1 MGIEELLL
9 ILGIFHMQSYFDLK
23 LESDMFQEVARF
35 AQQLYKLSVRGG
47 H

>member
-23 LESDMFQEVARF
+23 LESDMFQEVAR
-35 AQQLYKLSVRGG
+35 LHNSCTNYL
-47 H
+47 